1 MNRFSIYEESISS
14 SCNVQ
19 HSNFSA
25 RFRRYYR
32 YVLTLKC
39 LKPSK
44 RDAPAGMFLASAFGL
59 QVAAQLAYGAP
70 ANGCPL
76 HRGSERRHREERGA
90 LFRSNTIQV
99 TNFDAS
105 SRIDRNQGNNDADTS
120 NTSLIPTPRKNQ
132 SVYEA
137 SYRR

>member
-1 MNRFSIYEESISS
+1 MP
-14 SCNVQ
+14 
-19 HSNFSA
+19 

-70 ANGCPL
+70 ANGCPR
-76 HRGSERRHREERGA
+76 HRGSERRHCEERGG

-99 TNFDAS
+99 TNFDAPGRS
-105 SRIDRNQGNNDADTS
+105 ERNLGFDGADTLGNPRRNQS
-120 NTSLIPTPRKNQ
+120 H
-132 SVYEA
+132 YEA
-137 SYRR
+137 SYRK

>member
-1 MNRFSIYEESISS
+1 MCANLTIKLSLL
-14 SCNVQ
+14 
-19 HSNFSA
+19 

-44 RDAPAGMFLASAFGL
+44 RDAPTGMFLASAFGL

-70 ANGCPL
+70 AHGCP
-76 HRGSERRHREERGA
+76 HRGLQRGRSMEDTNA
-90 LFRSNTIQV
+90 LTRANTIQYEGAGAMPSARRHV
-99 TNFDAS
+99 YANPELTTQQ
-105 SRIDRNQGNNDADTS
+105 RMH
-120 NTSLIPTPRKNQ
+120 Q

-137 SYRR
+137 PHKR